1 MNEAKREIL
10 HSVIEIIKTIR
21 HEEHLDLV
29 ATPDNI
35 EDSDHCDN
43 FRDNIQSMDDAID
56 LLEKVR

>member
-21 HEEHLDLV
+21 HEEDLDLA

-35 EDSDHCDN
+35 EDSEYCDN
-43 FRDNIQSMDDAID
+43 FRDNIEMMDEAID
-56 LLEKVR
+56 HLEKIK